1 LWGAEDIARAHQF
14 IAQSDANDSRKSEE
28 TRRLNALIAF
38 LETAGCRRVPL
49 LEYFGEPTPKPCG
62 NCDNCLDPPA
72 LQDATEAAR
81 KLLSAIYRTGQ
92 RFGLGH
98 LINVLLGKASE
109 KVTKFRHD
117 QLSVFGIGTEL
128 SADGWKSLARQLEA
142 GEAIVRDRSISL
154 VLDEYRYRFLIRQN
168 TQWEL
173 MADDP
178 IWREREFTHAPV
190 EITLTPSTNTQSPI
204 TILFGREPVNSPFVL
219 TLAQKGQSA
228 SVSADGLG
236 NFQVK

>member
-1 LWGAEDIARAHQF
+1 MYFPTVQTVFPEALISTLTLAPGQA
-14 IAQSDANDSRKSEE
+14 KSS
-28 TRRLNALIAF
+28 RRLVNPDIRCL
-38 LETAGCRRVPL
+38 RRCPGFTL
-49 LEYFGEPTPKPCG
+49 LE
-62 NCDNCLDPPA
+62 
-72 LQDATEAAR
+72 
-81 KLLSAIYRTGQ
+81 LLVVMVISGI
-92 RFGLGH
+92 
-98 LINVLLGKASE
+98 LLGV
-109 KVTKFRHD
+109 VTLNSTVGEREWLR
-117 QLSVFGIGTEL
+117 QE
-128 SADGWKSLARQLEA
+128 ARRIALLLQMA
-142 GEAIVRDRSISL
+142 RDEAIVRDRSISL

-190 EITLTPSTNTQSPI
+190 EITLTPSTNAQSPI